1 VSRFFPYALSIM
13 IGLRLFA
20 RTEISGD
27 LVAETELPPTRRR
40 QVCTCREGSSS
51 TLAYQTNVMFWQG
64 QRQKPRM
71 AYLSGL
77 SG

>member
-1 VSRFFPYALSIM
+1 MSRFFPYALSIM
-13 IGLRLFA
+13 IGFWLFA
-20 RTEISGD
+20 RTEISG
-27 LVAETELPPTRRR
+27 TWLPRLNSPQPGGG
-40 QVCTCREGSSS
+40 QVCACREGSSS

-64 QRQKPRM
+64 QRQKPKM